1 MAASPASRAGSN
13 DEESRP
19 KPRASLRAIAE
30 LAGVSAMTVSKALRN
45 LPKVSRQTRARV
57 VRIAAKI
64 GYRPDPEV
72 AKLMVHLRRGSR
84 ALFQSLIC
92 AITDRPA
99 EVAHPYNNEL
109 VAGAQRQAANR
120 GYGFSLLR
128 FDADPVRRRQLRRV
142 VWARG
147 AQGVLL
153 LPLREPFDLVD
164 LLPWADLSAI
174 AVTLSILG
182 PAVHRAIPN
191 HFVNTLTLCRQLA
204 QRGYRRVGLGVDA
217 DQELRVNHAFSAAV
231 IRHNLQGN
239 SVAVPPFI
247 YGRLDPA
254 MLRAWFRVERP
265 DAIIATDDSFCEQYA
280 RLLRLAIPG
289 PVGFASTNTHAGSP
303 ISGIDELPQEVGAA
317 ALDLL
322 AGMIQHGEKGVP
334 RHAATTELH
343 GIWHEGA

>member
-153 LPLREPFDLVD
+153 LPLREPFDLAD
-164 LLPWADLSAI
+164 LLPWGDLSAI

-182 PAVHRAIPN
+182 PSVHRAIPN
-191 HFVNTLTLCRQLA
+191 HFANTLTLCRPLA
-204 QRGYRRVGLGVDA
+204 ERGYRRVGLVIDA

-254 MLRAWFRVERP
+254 MLRAWYRRGRAGAV
-265 DAIIATDDSFCEQYA
+265 IAT
-280 RLLRLAIPG
+280 
-289 PVGFASTNTHAGSP
+289 AGSFFP
-303 ISGIDELPQEVGAA
+303 QDARPLPPAPPRPGGVVGPKTPT
-317 ALDLL
+317 
-322 AGMIQHGEKGVP
+322 GPPPP
-334 RHAATTELH
+334 R
-343 GIWHEGA
+343 